1 MIYRVDYLP
10 ENKINPITGQEY
22 DSSWIVFTLT
32 CSVDNR
38 AITGMGKEGVY
49 FIRVSRFLNDDW
61 QLSVGDFI
69 GYCDANAL
77 NGILVMSE
85 SDYNDALGKYDG
97 HSYNEPVL
105 RKDEAP
111 VLIHS
116 TTADCWKSIQHDGA
130 LKSWNQLKRDLAEWE
145 SKPIGAQLGDLSEF
159 SDYIMFGGGVS
170 GEIVVSSKLSGFIN
184 MDVNAEYHTGARLY
198 FDAKKMAEDGMLVRD
213 GAHVKVKDSLP
224 LEPYLMWV
232 ATWDKLGL
240 NSPLSTPKIFAETA
254 DDRFRVVY
262 HYDLLIDENNDPVHD
277 PKPLQEYMNKW
288 DGPAF
293 IEQMQLNNN
302 ISVLEIGVGTGRLAV
317 RVAPL
322 CGAFYGVDISSKT
335 IERAAENL
343 TGFENVSL
351 TCADFLTYGFD
362 RTYDV
367 VYSSL
372 TFMHIEDKQRAVNR
386 IAELMNPAG
395 RFVLS
400 IDKNPSEFIDTGIR
414 KVKIYPDTAE
424 IITEC
429 IKNAGLSLLKQFDTE
444 FATIFVAQKDR

>member
-105 RKDEAP
+105 RNDEAP
-111 VLIHS
+111 ILIHS

-130 LKSWNQLKRDLAEWE
+130 LKSWNQLKRDLVEWE

-213 GAHVKVKDSLP
+213 GAHVKVKGYLP

-262 HYDLLIDENNDPVHD
+262 HYDLLIDEDNDPVHD

-302 ISVLEIGVGTGRLAV
+302 KSVLEIGVGTGRLAA

-335 IERAAENL
+335 IERAVENL
-343 TGFENVSL
+343 AGFENVSL

-362 RTYDV
+362 RTFDV

-429 IKNAGLSLLKQFDTE
+429 IENAGLSLLMQFDTE
-444 FATIFVAQKDR
+444 FATIFVARKDG

>member
-22 DSSWIVFTLT
+22 DSSWIAFTLT

-69 GYCDANAL
+69 GYCEANAL

-85 SDYNDALGKYDG
+85 SDYDDSLRKYDG
-97 HSYNEPVL
+97 HSYNESVL
-105 RKDEAP
+105 RKDEAL

-130 LKSWNQLKRDLAEWE
+130 LKSWNQLKRDSAEWE
-145 SKPIGAQLGDLSEF
+145 SKPIGAQLGDLAEF

-213 GAHVKVKDSLP
+213 GAHVKVKGSLP

-240 NSPLSTPKIFAETA
+240 NSPLSTPKIFAESA
-254 DDRFRVVY
+254 DERFRVICKLFGLPCYCGHDCSKCVTY
-262 HYDLLIDENNDPVHD
+262 IATQTNSDDLRRQAQNFYKETFGLDI
-277 PKPLQEYMNKW
+277 PLEKFYC
-288 DGPAF
+288 DG
-293 IEQMQLNNN
+293 
-302 ISVLEIGVGTGRLAV
+302 GRSKNV
-317 RVAPL
+317 FEL
-322 CGAFYGVDISSKT
+322 CKECPFKKCC
-335 IERAAENL
+335 IERGIDACRQCSEYP
-343 TGFENVSL
+343 
-351 TCADFLTYGFD
+351 CRYFD
-362 RTYDV
+362 
-367 VYSSL
+367 
-372 TFMHIEDKQRAVNR
+372 
-386 IAELMNPAG
+386 
-395 RFVLS
+395 
-400 IDKNPSEFIDTGIR
+400 
-414 KVKIYPDTAE
+414 
-424 IITEC
+424 
-429 IKNAGLSLLKQFDTE
+429 
-444 FATIFVAQKDR
+444 

>member
-22 DSSWIVFTLT
+22 DSSWIVFSLT

-49 FIRVSRFLNDDW
+49 SIRVSRFLNDDW

-69 GYCDANAL
+69 GYCEANAL

-105 RKDEAP
+105 RKEEVP

-130 LKSWNQLKRDLAEWE
+130 LKSWNQLKRDLTEWE
-145 SKPIGAQLGDLSEF
+145 SKPIGAQLGDLAEF

-213 GAHVKVKDSLP
+213 GAHVKVKCSLP

-254 DDRFRVVY
+254 DDRFRVFY

-277 PKPLQEYMNKW
+277 PEPLQEYMNKW

-293 IEQMQLNNN
+293 IEQMQLDNNK
-302 ISVLEIGVGTGRLAV
+302 SVLEIGVGTGRLAV
-317 RVAPL
+317 RIAPL
-322 CGAFYGVDISSKT
+322 CGTFCGVDISSKT

-343 TGFENVSL
+343 ADFENVSL

-362 RTYDV
+362 RAFDV

-372 TFMHIEDKQRAVNR
+372 TFMHIEAKQRAVSK
-386 IAELMNPAG
+386 IASLLNDAG

-400 IDKNPSEFIDTGIR
+400 IDKNPSDVIDTGIR
-414 KVKIYPDTAE
+414 KVKIYPDTAV

-429 IKNAGLSLLKQFDTE
+429 IENAGLTLLKQFDTE
-444 FATIFVAQKDR
+444 FATIFVARKDR

>member
-22 DSSWIVFTLT
+22 DSSWIAFTLT

-69 GYCDANAL
+69 GYCEANAL

-85 SDYNDALGKYDG
+85 SDYNDALRKYDG
-97 HSYNEPVL
+97 HSYNESVL
-105 RKDEAP
+105 RKDEAL

-130 LKSWNQLKRDLAEWE
+130 LKSWNQLKRDSAEWE
-145 SKPIGAQLGDLSEF
+145 SKPIGAQLGDLAEF

-213 GAHVKVKDSLP
+213 GAHVKVKGSLP

-240 NSPLSTPKIFAETA
+240 NSPLSTPKIFAESA
-254 DDRFRVVY
+254 DERFRVICVTVVMIVQSV
-262 HYDLLIDENNDPVHD
+262 LLI
-277 PKPLQEYMNKW
+277 LQRKLIVM
-288 DGPAF
+288 
-293 IEQMQLNNN
+293 
-302 ISVLEIGVGTGRLAV
+302 
-317 RVAPL
+317 
-322 CGAFYGVDISSKT
+322 
-335 IERAAENL
+335 
-343 TGFENVSL
+343 
-351 TCADFLTYGFD
+351 TCADRLK
-362 RTYDV
+362 
-367 VYSSL
+367 
-372 TFMHIEDKQRAVNR
+372 I
-386 IAELMNPAG
+386 
-395 RFVLS
+395 
-400 IDKNPSEFIDTGIR
+400 FIKRHLDLIF
-414 KVKIYPDTAE
+414 
-424 IITEC
+424 
-429 IKNAGLSLLKQFDTE
+429 LLKNSIVTAVDRRTCLNCVRNVPSKS
-444 FATIFVAQKDR
+444 VALNEG